1 MFIRCPQLTIGPVLL
16 SLSIIT
22 SAWRRIALTQI
33 REKQSRGHFQINIY
47 TSKQYISCYNTYVD
61 TNTFHRSLGDTNTSH
76 KTLPLGSNTLSLAVR
91 QHPLTPYKTHTPH
104 IRIHQN
110 PLVEPGLP
118 KNSKSAKGNAA
129 GKSLWPLSQYTNNL
143 TEEVGLPKR

>member
-1 MFIRCPQLTIGPVLL
+1 MSIRCPQLSIGPVLL

-22 SAWRRIALTQI
+22 SAWRRIAQTQI
-33 REKQSRGHFQINIY
+33 REKQSKGHFQINIY
-47 TSKQYISCYNTYVD
+47 ISKQAIDISCYNTYVN
-61 TNTFHRSLGDTNTSH
+61 TNLFHGSLGDTKTSH

-110 PLVEPGLP
+110 PLVEAGIP
-118 KNSKSAKGNAA
+118 KNPHAA
-129 GKSLWPLSQYTNNL
+129 HGEAALQY
-143 TEEVGLPKR
+143 